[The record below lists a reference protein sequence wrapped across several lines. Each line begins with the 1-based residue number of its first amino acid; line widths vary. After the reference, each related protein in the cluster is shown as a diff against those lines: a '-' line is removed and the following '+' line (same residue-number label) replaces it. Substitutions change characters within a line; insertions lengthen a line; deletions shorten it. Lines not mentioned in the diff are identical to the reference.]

1 MLRVPQ
7 SQTENI
13 VKKIIPMLIMLGGS
27 LAAHAE
33 TIYVTDNLKMI
44 LRNGESTRHKIIKML
59 PSGTPLTVLKKN
71 PATGYTKVRLSNGT
85 EGYILTRYTQDK
97 PISSWYLKKARKKLE
112 FLQAEN
118 ATMKA
123 QLEKL
128 SSNNNQAVTE
138 NKSLLQERDQL
149 SKELNDLR
157 QTAANAIQLKNQRD
171 QLQERVITVER
182 ENQQLKRQKQALED
196 STNQDWF
203 LYGGILAFTG
213 IFLGLIIPK
222 IRWQRKTSNWDT
234 F

>member
-1 MLRVPQ
+1 M
-7 SQTENI
+7 
-13 VKKIIPMLIMLGGS
+13 KKIIPLLILLGCS
-27 LAAHAE
+27 LSAYAE
-33 TIYVTDNLKMI
+33 TVYVTDNLKMI
-44 LRNGESTRHKIIKML
+44 LRNSESTRHKIIKML
-59 PSGTPLTVLKKN
+59 PSGTPLTVLERN
-71 PATGYTKVRLSNGT
+71 PKTGYTKVRLSNGM

-97 PISSWYLKKARKKLE
+97 PISRWYLKKARKKLE
-112 FLQAEN
+112 FLEAEN
-118 ATMKA
+118 ARMKA
-123 QLEKL
+123 ELEKL

-182 ENQQLKRQKQALED
+182 ENQQLKREKQALED